1 MTKKKAIISVKTVQD
16 IDGERE
22 VIELV
27 TEGDFYRLGE
37 DFIAEYD
44 ETEISGMEG
53 TKTTLKIEKDKV
65 SIIRRGT
72 TNSDLEFKKGETTF
86 SLYSTPFG
94 VLNITIKPILVQI
107 NVDENGGNVKLE
119 YQVNTNNSGFIENV
133 LELKITPKN

>member
-1 MTKKKAIISVKTVQD
+1 MKKKALISVKTVQD
-16 IDGERE
+16 IGGEKE

-53 TKTTLKIEKDKV
+53 TRTTLKIEKDKV

-94 VLNITIKPILVQI
+94 VLNITIKPTLVEI

-133 LELKITPKN
+133 LELNITPKK